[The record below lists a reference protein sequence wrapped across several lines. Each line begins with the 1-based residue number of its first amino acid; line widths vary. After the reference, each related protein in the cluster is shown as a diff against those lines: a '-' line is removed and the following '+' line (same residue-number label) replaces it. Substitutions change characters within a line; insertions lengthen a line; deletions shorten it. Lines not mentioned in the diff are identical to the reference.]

1 LAQWEESVI
10 WRDNVTTLTGGEAV
24 PGRGKGRDDASWA
37 NVNLTEPKNKEN
49 PQGRF
54 SWYKWMVKRF
64 KTTMN

>member
-1 LAQWEESVI
+1 M
-10 WRDNVTTLTGGEAV
+10 LTGGEAV